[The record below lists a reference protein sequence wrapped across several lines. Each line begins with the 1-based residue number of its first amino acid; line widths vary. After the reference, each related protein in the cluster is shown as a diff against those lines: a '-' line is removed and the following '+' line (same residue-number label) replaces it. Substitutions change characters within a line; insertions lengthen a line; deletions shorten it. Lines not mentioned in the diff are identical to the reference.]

1 MLFPIESI
9 IETIKFDDTYPFEW
23 YIRGMEI
30 LQFAYG
36 LNQKTIALEAIEA
49 LREAGYEVI
58 DSGGQDIDPNRIVLL
73 LLSEG
78 VSEQGLLGIGWFK
91 EQFDYS
97 SYPHLRMMP
106 FVAYHSS
113 KDDFDALWEK
123 DIGDVYENLIS
134 GEFKPYGWDLD
145 DPSSKIEFARILED
159 YEE

>member
-1 MLFPIESI
+1 M
-9 IETIKFDDTYPFEW
+9 ET
-23 YIRGMEI
+23 

-36 LNQKTIALEAIEA
+36 KNQKAIALEAIKA

-58 DSGGQDIDPNRIVLL
+58 DLGDQDIDPNRIVIL
-73 LLSEG
+73 LLSAG
-78 VSEQGLLGIGWFK
+78 VSEESLLGIPWFK
-91 EQFDYS
+91 KQFDYS
-97 SYPHLRMMP
+97 SYPHFRMMP
-106 FVAYHSS
+106 FVAYHSF